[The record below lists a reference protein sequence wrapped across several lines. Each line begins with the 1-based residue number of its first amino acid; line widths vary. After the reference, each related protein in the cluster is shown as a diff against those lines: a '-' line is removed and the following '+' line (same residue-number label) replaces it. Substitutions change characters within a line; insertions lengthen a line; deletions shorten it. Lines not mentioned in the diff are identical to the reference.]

1 MYSTKVLFVRHTF
14 KSVFSLQGHSEAL
27 PYSHG
32 ALAVAVILASASLVP
47 IVVVAVTRL
56 FSGDRDGYVVDGYRD
71 GYQPPIKRVATDA
84 STLPMMTAVAS
95 DQKISDVE
103 DERDQLRMAD
113 TEQNQPRNL

>member
-1 MYSTKVLFVRHTF
+1 M
-14 KSVFSLQGHSEAL
+14 

-56 FSGDRDGYVVDGYRD
+56 FSGDRGIRRSSRE

-103 DERDQLRMAD
+103 DIADERDQLRMAD
-113 TEQNQPRNL
+113 TEQDQPRNL